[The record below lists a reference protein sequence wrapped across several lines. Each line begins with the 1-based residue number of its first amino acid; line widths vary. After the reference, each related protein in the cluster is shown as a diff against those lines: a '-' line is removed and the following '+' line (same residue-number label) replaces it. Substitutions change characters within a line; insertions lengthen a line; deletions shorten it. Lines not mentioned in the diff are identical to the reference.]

1 MRRLIGIAVAVAAFC
16 GTIAPAVAQGRLDA
30 VKLRLSWIGS
40 GEYAMYPYAIKAGV
54 YKASGIDLTV
64 LEGNGSV
71 PVIQSVGA
79 GTDQF
84 ADVDLATTVALI
96 SKGVPV
102 RIIASLT
109 NKTPASIIFFSDKGI
124 KRPKDL
130 EGKKVG
136 MVAGDAN
143 HMLFPLFMKKNNVD
157 SSKVQQILFDPRGRN
172 TALIVGQV
180 DAMGG
185 YWANDVPRVE
195 DITKRKLSALR
206 YTDHGV
212 NMLSRALI
220 VNVKNLGERDLNCRM
235 VRATLRAWNE
245 AARHP
250 DEAAKELVQ
259 AYPKAGSVEI
269 NRVQWVNNTSLI
281 GKGAITPEEFQNV
294 LDVQKTYG
302 GLEAVR
308 PAADYYTNDFVGC

>member
-1 MRRLIGIAVAVAAFC
+1 MRKLVSILVAVCALCGIASAN
-16 GTIAPAVAQGRLDA
+16 AQGKLDP
-30 VKLRLSWIGS
+30 VKLRFSWIGS
-40 GEYAMYPYAIKAGV
+40 GEYAMYPYAIKAGI
-54 YKASGIDLTV
+54 YKANGIDLTG

-84 ADVDLATTVALI
+84 ADVDLPTTVALI

-102 RIIASLT
+102 RIIANLT
-109 NKTPASIIFFSDKGI
+109 NKTPASIIYFSDKGI
-124 KRPKDL
+124 TTPKDL
-130 EGKKVG
+130 EGKKIG

-143 HMLFPLFMKKNNVD
+143 HILFPLFMKKNNID

-172 TALIVGQV
+172 TALMVGQV

-185 YWANDVPRVE
+185 YWPNDIPRVE
-195 DITKRKLSALR
+195 DITKKKLSALR

-220 VNVKNLGERDLNCRM
+220 VNVRNLGERDLNCRM
-235 VRATLRAWNE
+235 VRATLAAWNE
-245 AARHP
+245 AARHA

-269 NRVQWVNNTSLI
+269 NRIQWTNNTTLI
-281 GKGAITPEEFQNV
+281 GKGAITPEEFRNV
-294 LDVQKTYG
+294 IEVLQTYG
-302 GLEAVR
+302 GLQAVR
-308 PAADYYTNDFVGC
+308 PASDYYTNEFVGC